1 MHPDVDV
8 IVFGAG
14 AMGSFFGGLL
24 SRRNRVTLVC
34 RKEHADAIKRAGLRI
49 TGKTSLVAR
58 PEVATT
64 VAGVRRADLVL
75 VSTKAYDTEAAARAL
90 RKFAKKPPWLTLQ
103 NGPDN
108 AAILAKV
115 AKQVVAGVTSHGVT
129 FLRPGEVRHAGIGET
144 AIGGFAGIVSDDVV
158 WIQDLFEEA
167 GIRTRIASDIRRD
180 LWLKAVVNAGIN
192 PIAALTRLRNGY
204 LASMPMLAAATTA
217 LTTEAAAVARA
228 EGFDISDREAS
239 ELALKVARRT
249 RDNRASMLQDV
260 ERARPTE
267 IDAITGAVL
276 RAAEKH
282 RVPVPLNALMYG
294 LIRGLERSYQVE

>member
-1 MHPDVDV
+1 MHPNVDV

-24 SRRNRVTLVC
+24 SRRNHVTLVC
-34 RKEHADAIKRAGLRI
+34 RKEHGDAIKRAGLRI
-49 TGKTSLVAR
+49 TGKTSIVAR
-58 PEVATT
+58 PDVTTT
-64 VAGVRRADLVL
+64 VAGVKSADLVV
-75 VSTKAYDTEAAARAL
+75 VSTKAYDTEAAARTL
-90 RKFAKKPPWLTLQ
+90 RKFAKTPLWLTLQ

-115 AKQVVAGVTSHGVT
+115 AKHVVAGVTSHGVT

-144 AIGGFAGIVSDDVV
+144 VIGGFAGITPDEVV
-158 WIQDLFEEA
+158 RIQDLFDEA

-204 LASMPMLAAATTA
+204 LASMPMLAAATMA

-239 ELALKVARRT
+239 ELAIKIARRT

-282 RVPVPLNALMYG
+282 RIPVPLNALMYS
-294 LIRGLERSYQVE
+294 LVRGLERSYQVE